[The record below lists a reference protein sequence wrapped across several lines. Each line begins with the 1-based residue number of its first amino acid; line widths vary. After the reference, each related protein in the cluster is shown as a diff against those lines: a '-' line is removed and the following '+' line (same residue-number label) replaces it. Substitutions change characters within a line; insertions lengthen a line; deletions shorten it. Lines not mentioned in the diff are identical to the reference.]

1 MLNAL
6 ATRSIVSRLQN
17 SGLCIQRVSNM
28 RSRLSCFERWCCV
41 VTVLSLLVNAFLLR
55 QAMAYRS
62 TLMLN
67 RLDPIGLSLYPSA
80 IVKSGF
86 SDQQRKAL
94 VLFGDSRVARWPTP
108 FALLNW
114 DFINRGAEA
123 QTTAQA
129 QLRFDYHVSNLHPD
143 VVLIQVGIN
152 DLRTIPLLPSQ
163 ERSVIENCEYNI
175 STIVDRASAGGAT
188 VIVTTIFPL
197 GDVSIWNHIFG
208 SSRVPRAID
217 EVNHF
222 IRALSTKGVIVF
234 DADALLS
241 EFGSTRYLYED
252 ELHLNSRGYKVLND
266 HLVRILA
273 TLP

>member
-1 MLNAL
+1 MPSQLMPN
-6 ATRSIVSRLQN
+6 RQEFGVIYMQK
-17 SGLCIQRVSNM
+17 VSNM
-28 RSRLSCFERWCCV
+28 RSHLSCLGRWCCV
-41 VTVLSLLVNAFLLR
+41 VVFALSSLANAFLLR
-55 QAMAYRS
+55 QAIVYRS

-67 RLDPIGLSLYPSA
+67 RLDPIGLSLYPPA
-80 IVKSGF
+80 LAQSGAGY
-86 SDQQRKAL
+86 QQQKTL

-108 FALLNW
+108 SDLPNW
-114 DFINRGAEA
+114 HFINRGAEA

-129 QLRFDYHVSNLHPD
+129 QLRFDYHVSELHPD

-163 ERSVIENCEYNI
+163 ERSVIGNCEHNI
-175 STIVDRASAGGAT
+175 RTIIDRASAGGAT

-197 GDVSIWNHIFG
+197 SDVPIWNYFIR

-222 IRALSTKGVIVF
+222 IRSLSTKGVIVF
-234 DADALLS
+234 DAEALLS
-241 EFGSTRYLYED
+241 ESGSIRDLYED
-252 ELHLNSRGYKVLND
+252 ELHLNSRGYKLLND
-266 HLVRILA
+266 YLVSILA